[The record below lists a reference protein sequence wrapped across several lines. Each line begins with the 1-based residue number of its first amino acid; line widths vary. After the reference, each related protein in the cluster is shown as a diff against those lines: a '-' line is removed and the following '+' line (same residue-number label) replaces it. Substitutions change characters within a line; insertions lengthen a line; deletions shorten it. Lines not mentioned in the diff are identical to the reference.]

1 MASTNGKDEAAL
13 VRFREVE
20 RLYKVGDRQVHALH
34 PLDLSIGSDEFV
46 MILGPSG
53 SGKTTMLNL
62 LAGMDSPSGGRLYVG
77 DQEVSGFNRSQLVDY
92 RRHKVGVVFQFFN
105 LIPNLTALE
114 NIRFVSELTGTGG
127 DPLGAL
133 SLVGLAG
140 RRDHFPHEMSGGEQQ
155 RVAIARAIV
164 KEPPI
169 LLGDEPTGNL
179 DVATGK
185 KILGVFQQIHRAGR
199 CVILVTH
206 NRAITA
212 AATRVI
218 TLGDGR
224 IRSDERND
232 NPVNAEEI
240 DW

>member
-1 MASTNGKDEAAL
+1 MENGSKDEKGL
-13 VRFREVE
+13 VRFRQTE
-20 RLYKVGDRQVHALH
+20 RVYQVGDRQVHALH
-34 PLDLSIGSDEFV
+34 PLDLTIVKDEFV

-53 SGKTTMLNL
+53 SGKTTLLNL
-62 LAGMDSPSGGRLYVG
+62 LAGMDSPTAGTLEVG
-77 DQEVSGFNRSQLVDY
+77 ELEVSSLSRRELVNY
-92 RRHKVGVVFQFFN
+92 RRQKVGVVFQFFN

-114 NIRFVSELTGTGG
+114 NIQFVSELTGTGG
-127 DPLGAL
+127 DAVKAL
-133 SLVGLAG
+133 NSVGLDG
-140 RRDHFPHEMSGGEQQ
+140 RRHHFPHELSGGEQQ
-155 RVAIARAIV
+155 RVAIARALV

-179 DVATGK
+179 DMATGQR
-185 KILGVFQQIHRAGR
+185 ILGLFQEIYKQGR

-224 IRSDERND
+224 IRSDERNH
-232 NPVNAEEI
+232 NPVPAREI

>member
-1 MASTNGKDEAAL
+1 MASSEKAL
-13 VRFREVE
+13 VQFQKTE
-20 RLYKVGDRQVHALH
+20 RVYQLGDRQVHALH
-34 PLDLSIGSDEFV
+34 PLDLTIGSDEFV

-53 SGKTTMLNL
+53 SGKTTMMNL
-62 LAGMDSPSGGRLYVG
+62 LAGMDSPTAGALQVG
-77 DQEVSGFNRSQLVDY
+77 DLEVSSLSRKQLVNY
-92 RRHKVGVVFQFFN
+92 RRQMVGVVFQFFN

-114 NIRFVSELTGTGG
+114 NIQFVSELTGTGG
-127 DPLGAL
+127 DAARAL
-133 SLVGLAG
+133 NSVGLEG
-140 RRDHFPHEMSGGEQQ
+140 RQHHFPHELSGGEQQ
-155 RVAIARAIV
+155 RVAIARALV

-179 DVATGK
+179 DVATGQR
-185 KILGVFQQIHRAGR
+185 ILGLFQEIHKQGR

-206 NRAITA
+206 NKAITQ

-232 NPVNAEEI
+232 NPIPAREI

>member
-1 MASTNGKDEAAL
+1 MEKGSTNEKGL
-13 VRFREVE
+13 VRFRRTE
-20 RLYKVGDRQVHALH
+20 RVYQVGDRQVHALH
-34 PLDLSIGSDEFV
+34 PLDLTIEADEFV

-53 SGKTTMLNL
+53 SGKTTLLNL
-62 LAGMDSPSGGRLYVG
+62 LAGMDSPTGGSLQVG
-77 DQEVSGFNRSQLVDY
+77 DLEVSSLSRSELVEY
-92 RRHKVGVVFQFFN
+92 RRQKVGVVFQFFN

-114 NIRFVSELTGTGG
+114 NIQFVSELTGTGG
-127 DPLGAL
+127 DAVKAL
-133 SLVGLAG
+133 HSVGLDG
-140 RRDHFPHEMSGGEQQ
+140 RRHHFPHELSGGEQQ
-155 RVAIARAIV
+155 RVAIARALV

-179 DVATGK
+179 DMATGQ
-185 KILGVFQQIHRAGR
+185 KILGLFQEIYKQGR

-206 NRAITA
+206 NRAITR

-232 NPVNAEEI
+232 NPVPAQEI